1 MAPRST
7 AAGCRTRQRSAES
20 SGAAELR
27 DGIFT
32 CKRCYRDW
40 PLRDGVPQLCDEDRV
55 SGIDV
60 SLREDGAWLR
70 KSADGTTPGS
80 GFGDRDIHVL
90 VEWLVS

>member
-1 MAPRST
+1 VCRS
-7 AAGCRTRQRSAES
+7 SAN
-20 SGAAELR
+20 
-27 DGIFT
+27 
-32 CKRCYRDW
+32 
-40 PLRDGVPQLCDEDRV
+40 EDRV

-80 GFGDRDIHVL
+80 GLGDRDIHVL